1 MTPGAVE
8 EFSQLVQRG
17 LLRLPLAALPEADK
31 LLLQTTRRHK
41 RGTPDKKISNLL
53 IPILSQ

>member
-8 EFSQLVQRG
+8 ELGQLVQRG

-31 LLLQTTRRHK
+31 LLLQTTGRHK
-41 RGTPDKKISNLL
+41 RGTPDKKSAIY
-53 IPILSQ
+53 